1 MTSSY
6 FDVFV
11 WVASAA
17 LGFSIYDQLIKP
29 CIFRGLRYFQNTL
42 TERREAA
49 VKREIKKGVYW
60 AWGQYGSGTL
70 SANALGSRI
79 QPAWKGRSPFQKGI
93 AIALEA
99 ILELERGK

>member
-17 LGFSIYDQLIKP
+17 LGFGLYDQLIKP
-29 CIFRGLRYFQNTL
+29 YIFQGLRYFKNTL
-42 TERREAA
+42 TERRKAA
-49 VKREIKKGVYW
+49 VKREIQEGVQW
-60 AWGQYGSGTL
+60 AWGQYGSCTL
-70 SANALGSRI
+70 STNALGSWI

-93 AIALEA
+93 AIALED
-99 ILELERGK
+99 ILEIERGK